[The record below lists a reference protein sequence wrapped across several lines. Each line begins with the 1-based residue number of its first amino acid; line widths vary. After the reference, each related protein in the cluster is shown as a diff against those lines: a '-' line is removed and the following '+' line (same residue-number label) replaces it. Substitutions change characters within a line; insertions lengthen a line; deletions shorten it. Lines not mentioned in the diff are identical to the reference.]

1 MASLAQGDAPAAA
14 VPFSASTRKT
24 VAEIPLCTVNAGPR
38 DGDRWRARLKE
49 EIRSLITYIR
59 NNKKNDNDWFTIKPN
74 KEGTFWEGRCWY
86 FHESIRYEFGLQFDT
101 PVAYPA
107 ANPEI
112 ALPEIDGKTAKMYR
126 GGKICLTLHFQPLW
140 RKNCPKFGIA
150 HALALG
156 LAPWLAA
163 EVPDLVA
170 KGLIKATQ
178 ND

>member
-1 MASLAQGDAPAAA
+1 
-14 VPFSASTRKT
+14 
-24 VAEIPLCTVNAGPR
+24 
-38 DGDRWRARLKE
+38 
-49 EIRSLITYIR
+49 
-59 NNKKNDNDWFTIKPN
+59 
-74 KEGTFWEGRCWY
+74 
-86 FHESIRYEFGLQFDT
+86 
-101 PVAYPA
+101 
-107 ANPEI
+107 
-112 ALPEIDGKTAKMYR
+112 MYR

-140 RKNCPKFGIA
+140 RKNFPKFGIA